1 MIAFALLFV
10 PILTII
16 LSAAGK
22 AALLTWLMGGGFGMF
37 ALLFIVFKMF
47 GK

>member
-1 MIAFALLFV
+1 MVALALLHL

-16 LSAAGK
+16 LAAAGK
-22 AALLTWLMGGGFGMF
+22 AAILTWLMGGGFGMF
-37 ALLFIVFKMF
+37 ALLFIIFKMF